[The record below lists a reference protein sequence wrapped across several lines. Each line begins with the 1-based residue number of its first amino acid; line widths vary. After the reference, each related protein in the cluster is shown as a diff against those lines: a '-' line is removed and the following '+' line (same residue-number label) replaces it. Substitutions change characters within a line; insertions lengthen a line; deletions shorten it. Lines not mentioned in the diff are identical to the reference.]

1 VPDERPGPKTRRP
14 PEEELTMAQKS
25 VSTAQGA
32 PATSVPSAGSA
43 FRKLGPYTL
52 IEKIGRGAFGV
63 VWLAEKRGAIVTTR
77 LALKLPHSD
86 DVDLEAIRGEAAVW
100 VQASGHPNVIPIIEA
115 DIYDG
120 QVVIASEYVPDG
132 SLRGWMSR
140 YSGKAPSIEA
150 AVEMAAG
157 ILAGLEHLH
166 SRRITHR
173 DLKPDNILLQ
183 GTTPRLADFGIARV
197 LKTTNYTAASGT
209 PSYMAPEAFDGRH
222 SEQTDLWAVGVI
234 LYQLLTGRLP
244 FPQTDITSLV
254 GAIVLRDPQPMPD
267 SLPASLREVVMRAL
281 QKKMQE
287 RYASAAEMRQALRA
301 SGIRGGGTGRTD
313 VAEVH
318 TGPSDDRRPTLV
330 AVSTDEDYSA
340 GKDEEGLRLQGRGA

>member
-1 VPDERPGPKTRRP
+1 
-14 PEEELTMAQKS
+14 MAQKS

-32 PATSVPSAGSA
+32 PATSAPSAGSA

-86 DVDLEAIRGEAAVW
+86 DVDMEAIRGEAAVW

-140 YSGKAPSIEA
+140 YGGKAPSLEA
-150 AVEMAAG
+150 AVEMAVG

-222 SEQTDLWAVGVI
+222 SEQTDIWAVGVI

-267 SLPASLREVVMRAL
+267 SLPASLRVVVMRAL

-287 RYASAAEMRQALRA
+287 RYASAAEMRQALLAAGTPA
-301 SGIRGGGTGRTD
+301 SGAGQTD
-313 VAEVH
+313 MAEVH
-318 TGPSDDRRPTLV
+318 KRPSGESEPTLV
-330 AVSTDEDYSA
+330 TGSNDDAAT
-340 GKDEEGLRLQGRGA
+340 GKEEGAGLPRRAAAEFTGDGATHKKWLD